1 MDSGVIF
8 RLAKPESL
16 GCLFMPGTSSLDR
29 PNDVDFV
36 KLLNQHIPKEI
47 AGKTSLDKWAQP

>member
-1 MDSGVIF
+1 MAGPDGWIQDLSSW
-8 RLAKPESL
+8 LAKPESL

-36 KLLNQHIPKEI
+36 KLLNQHIPPKKMLVER
-47 AGKTSLDKWAQP
+47 P